1 MKRFLKILGG
11 IIVAAALLAGG
22 YTVGSH
28 NGIDSISS
36 ALPRVSLNNAAPLSA
51 TDMPQNA
58 KPMDKNSDVE
68 KAISEKDAI
77 KDGIEPEMTGRT
89 VVKTNES
96 AAAENWTLIKSYE
109 GSLMNDETSS
119 VVSVY
124 TSAQTED
131 GEIIWDDGQQWA
143 VEVYDKNGGYYVLMD
158 KYINN
163 GSVYFEVTE
172 IDGETSITVFQST
185 GAGMEIKQYTYSGN
199 GFKEITLYSS
209 GAANMLCS
217 SIPQYET
224 ALN

>member
-11 IIVAAALLAGG
+11 IIVAAVLLAGG

-36 ALPRVSLNNAAPLSA
+36 ALPRVSLNHAEPSSA
-51 TDMPQNA
+51 TDMPKNA

-68 KAISEKDAI
+68 KAISEKETM
-77 KDGIEPEMTGRT
+77 KEGSEPEMTGRT
-89 VVKTNES
+89 VVKTDES
-96 AAAENWTLIKSYE
+96 AAKEGWTLIKSYE
-109 GSLMNDETSS
+109 GSLTDSETSS

-131 GEIIWDDGQQWA
+131 GEIIWDDSQQWA

-158 KYINN
+158 KYISN

-172 IDGETSITVFQST
+172 TDGKTSINVFQST
-185 GAGMEIKQYTYSGN
+185 GAGMEIKQYTYSGS

-209 GAANMLCS
+209 GAANTLCS